1 MAQFG
6 LSILFWFAAGLSL
19 FAMTLAIIYVVDP
32 HTIVDAEKKKADE
45 KKDEENRQKE
55 QDVLQEALGS
65 KDGVAANAIAPMP
78 VDAESQEL
86 VTVDVNAEVEVGAG
100 DADGKEGKAADT
112 ALGHVTA
119 QKKEKSAADLQAEKE
134 DEEAE
139 KTRPTSLMKEPRI
152 WIMYV
157 HIPVSLRCA
166 TLAPHVA
173 HIEHLQH
180 LSYGL
185 Q

>member
-19 FAMTLAIIYVVDP
+19 FAMTLAIIFVVDP

-45 KKDEENRQKE
+45 KQEEEDRQKE
-55 QDVLQEALGS
+55 QDVLQEAFGS
-65 KDGVAANAIAPMP
+65 KDGIAANAIAPIP

-86 VTVDVNAEVEVGAG
+86 VTVDTNAEVEVGAG
-100 DADGKEGKAADT
+100 DAEGKEGKAADT
-112 ALGHVTA
+112 LSHVTVK
-119 QKKEKSAADLQAEKE
+119 KKEKSAADLKAEKE

-152 WIMYV
+152 WIVYV
-157 HIPVSLRCA
+157 QIPVCLRCA
-166 TLAPHVA
+166 TPASHVA
-173 HIEHLQH
+173 HIEHL
-180 LSYGL
+180 S
-185 Q
+185 